1 MKDEHSN
8 DSFDDALAMR
18 LSTLAMGEASDFER
32 SQLESLMSERPEL
45 LATFEQLKRLQV
57 SLAEMDLSENGESL
71 HELYEA
77 DCKLSDVRRNH
88 LLAVIQGMR
97 PNPVQQQVTNRT
109 PAANPSHWN
118 RRRLAW
124 WSAGVAT
131 AASLLVCFGLLQE
144 SPLSVATPQFAG
156 GSASVDAF
164 RSLGMAE
171 PAATMESFGRTS
183 NAIDEAVSDEAL
195 SREARFAQSEIMKQ
209 LADATAV
216 IPTPLSDLPLEKAEN
231 HWALSAGGVGS
242 GQTSESPGS
251 LGDLQR
257 EWYRERFE
265 EQSLRGQ
272 MRGGVSVSD
281 QSAKPDGEPD
291 ATGTPYYSTD
301 APAGP
306 FGTAGEKAGAI
317 EGMRPAFGQ
326 TYRWHGADG
335 AERAAVEPS
344 ISDLYAAPSPPPAPI
359 AMNPNAAASVE
370 NLSIT
375 VPQQPSAS
383 SSPSGYGAITFGG
396 AVNPDAVVP
405 LASSPG
411 KPQLVES
418 GDRLGVTASYPST
431 ANGPVPAAPFSTFEG
446 FDEPPR
452 DRSAPT
458 GTEWMDFSSPADM
471 PVAGQPSAMPPL
483 GSAAPTQTPR
493 ILVDGEEQ
501 TQSGLDAD
509 SNMDG
514 LAEAMPEVTLQ
525 ISDAK
530 AFDGPVYEG
539 RELQLDQRM
548 SDVALNEA
556 AVEEK
561 DMAVKQQ
568 EMPATSPGRRS
579 RFSKERGE
587 TDEFASGESKQN
599 VAIESGK
606 KLNDTSMLGENAA
619 TEVISGFTVIAV
631 PEIKRKEAQSLDELS
646 AARDPFS
653 TFSLHVSDVSFKLA
667 AAALAAGQLP
677 DPSTIRIEEFVN
689 AFDYF
694 DPLPTNDERVA
705 CQIEQAIHPFML
717 QRNVLRIS
725 LRTAA
730 TGRPEN
736 IPLRLTLLLDNSGSM
751 ERVDRKQTVRRAFE
765 SLAAQ
770 VNPNDQVTL
779 ISFAN
784 QPRLL
789 AERFS
794 GSQVADLVQLVE
806 NLPSE
811 GGTNLEAALK
821 LAMEK
826 ASEGITPENAAGLQN
841 RIVLMTDGAVNLG
854 DANPGSLSQ
863 LVSQMRDAGI
873 AFDAAGISAH
883 ELNDGVLEALTR
895 QGDGRYYLL
904 DSAEDA
910 SAGFANQIA
919 GALRPAAKNV
929 KVQVEFNPDR
939 VGQYKLLGFE
949 KHLLKQEDF
958 RNDKVDAAEMAAAEA
973 GVAIYQ
979 FEAKPD
985 GRGDIG
991 SVSVRFQDLATGT
1004 MIERRWPIPY
1014 EPRAARIHQSSPPL
1028 RLATTAAMFA
1038 AKLRGDALGES
1049 VELASL
1055 ADLLTTLPTN
1065 LEAAPRVRQLQT
1077 MINAA
1082 RQIGEP

>member
-1 MKDEHSN
+1 MKDEHSK
-8 DSFDDALAMR
+8 DSFDDELAMR
-18 LSTLAMGEASDFER
+18 LSALAMGEASDFER

-45 LATFEQLKRLQV
+45 LAAFAQLKRLQV

-71 HELYEA
+71 PELNEA

-88 LLAVIQGMR
+88 LLAVIQGLR

-124 WSAGVAT
+124 WSACVAT

-144 SPLSVATPQFAG
+144 SPLSVATSQLAG

-164 RSLGMAE
+164 RSLDMAE
-171 PAATMESFGRTS
+171 PAATMESLGRTS
-183 NAIDEAVSDEAL
+183 NAIDEAISDEAFN
-195 SREARFAQSEIMKQ
+195 REARFSQNQVMKQ
-209 LADATAV
+209 LSDATAV
-216 IPTPLSDLPLEKAEN
+216 IPPPSSDWSLEKADN
-231 HWALSAGGVGS
+231 HRELSAGGFGG
-242 GQTSESPGS
+242 GQTNDSAGS
-251 LGDLQR
+251 FSDLQGK
-257 EWYRERFE
+257 RFE
-265 EQSLRGQ
+265 EQSLRGR
-272 MRGGVSVSD
+272 MVGGVPGSD

-291 ATGTPYYSTD
+291 ATGTLHHSMDSPT
-301 APAGP
+301 GQ
-306 FGTAGEKAGAI
+306 FGSAGEKAGAMG
-317 EGMRPAFGQ
+317 GMGSGAGQ
-326 TYRWHGADG
+326 TYRWPGADG
-335 AERAAVEPS
+335 AKRAAVDPS
-344 ISDLYAAPSPPPAPI
+344 ISDLYTAPSPPPAPS

-370 NLSIT
+370 NFSIA

-383 SSPSGYGAITFGG
+383 SSLSRDGAIPFGG
-396 AVNPDAVVP
+396 AVNPDAGVP
-405 LASSPG
+405 LAASPG
-411 KPQLVES
+411 KSQFVES
-418 GDRLGVTASYPST
+418 GDRLGVTATDASP
-431 ANGPVPAAPFSTFEG
+431 ANGPVPVAPLSTVEG
-446 FDEPPR
+446 FDERPR
-452 DRSAPT
+452 DRLAPT
-458 GTEWMDFSSPADM
+458 DTEWMDFSSPADM

-483 GSAAPTQTPR
+483 GSAAASQTPR

-501 TQSGLDAD
+501 SQSGFEAD
-509 SNMDG
+509 SDIDG
-514 LAEAMPEVTLQ
+514 LAEAMPQVALSIT
-525 ISDAK
+525 DGK
-530 AFDGPVYEG
+530 DFDGPVHGG
-539 RELQLDQRM
+539 RELQLNQRM
-548 SDVALNEA
+548 SEVALNEA

-561 DMAVKQQ
+561 DVAVKQQ
-568 EMPATSPGRRS
+568 EMPATPPGRRS

-587 TDEFASGESKQN
+587 TDGFAKDESKQN

-606 KLNDTSMLGENAA
+606 KLSDTSMLGENAA
-619 TEVISGFTVIAV
+619 TEIIAGLPMIAV
-631 PEIKRKEAQSLDELS
+631 PEIKRKEIRSLDELS

-667 AAALAAGQLP
+667 AAALAVGQLP
-677 DPSTIRIEEFVN
+677 DPSKIRIEEFVN

-694 DPLPTNDERVA
+694 DPLPTDDERVA

-770 VNPNDQVTL
+770 VKPNDQVTL

-794 GSQVADLVQLVE
+794 GSQVADLVQLVK

-854 DANPGSLSQ
+854 DANPASLSQ

-910 SAGFANQIA
+910 NAGFANQIA

-958 RNDKVDAAEMAAAEA
+958 RNDKVDAAEMATAEA

-1014 EPRAARIHQSSPPL
+1014 EPRAARIHQSSPRL

-1038 AKLRGDALGES
+1038 AKLRGDAVGES
-1049 VELASL
+1049 VELTSL
-1055 ADLLTTLPTN
+1055 ADLLTTLPAN